1 MIISRVL
8 FSLFLLFVFSAPVV
22 VANPVAPV
30 STEEGKNIE
39 AIPDPFSMQGEWWL
53 YVDPSQEDF
62 TKRVDQLKQSLAQ
75 LIDRHESEIET
86 ELNSDIQLIYGYLDN
101 LEKSVTSES
110 EINIPELSYKDNYE
124 FKEFEILFVKYHS
137 LINQRDSLIKQKEDE
152 IGKSRKALDDI
163 NQLVIKYKDITENT
177 ADKLALGL
185 KIMSRRLSWFVWERT
200 TLRIDKMIAYLDEQ
214 VISTKKEIEYAVRNL
229 QSTAKEIASI
239 EKIINSQDKTIQQ
252 MKNTR
257 INARKTYAKNLG
269 IDYLSRVKLN
279 LYAQQLMLAEI
290 KENSA
295 VLEQAINRVYKS
307 LLLLNDHNKNT
318 DRNQHI
324 KVYDNAVSL
333 YQEVLGKIDNY
344 KEEILSEQ
352 NSLQN
357 FIASDL
363 KIEQQRILD
372 KILEERADAV
382 KDTLGQLAQLES
394 SLVSMS
400 LLNNVFKTI
409 LGDSFGLGFKLRNT
423 GLFLFEQTF
432 VRVWQLLN
440 TSLFELSGVPVTS
453 WDIIQALFIL
463 VFSYIAARFL
473 QNILI
478 KLNTSSEG
486 KIPPAIYTLSRII
499 FYLIIVLGG
508 FSAFASIGVNFTNL
522 AIVAGALSVGIGFG
536 LQSVVNN
543 FVSGIIILFE
553 QNIKKGDFVE
563 LDSGL
568 KGSVRDIN
576 VRCTI
581 VNTLDNL
588 DIIVPNS
595 ELVASRVTNYT
606 LHEPIVRI
614 HIPFGVSYASDKETV
629 KKAVLEASR
638 RVEITYDDSANRR
651 PQVWLTGFGDSSLN
665 FELVTWLNPKLGK
678 TTPGSWKALYN
689 WEIESALKRY
699 GIEIP
704 YPQRDLHIKSHYEQI
719 HPQQL

>member
-1 MIISRVL
+1 MFINRVQ
-8 FSLFLLFVFSAPVV
+8 FSLLLLFIFATPLVI
-22 VANPVAPV
+22 ANPLTPV
-30 STEEGKNIE
+30 STEEDKNVE
-39 AIPDPFSMQGEWWL
+39 TIPDPFDLRGEWWL
-53 YVDPSQEDF
+53 YLDPSHENF
-62 TKRVDQLKQSLAQ
+62 TIRIDKLKQSLTQ
-75 LIDRHESEIET
+75 ITGSLESEVAK

-101 LEKSVTSES
+101 LEKSVPGEA
-110 EINIPELSYKDNYE
+110 EINIPELSYKESYE

-137 LINQRDSLIKQKEDE
+137 LINQRESLVKQKEDE
-152 IGKSRKALDDI
+152 ITKSRKSLDDI
-163 NQLVIKYKDITENT
+163 NELVITYRSITDNT
-177 ADKLALGL
+177 AEKLALGL

-200 TLRIDKMIAYLDEQ
+200 SRKIDKMTDYLDEQ
-214 VISTKKEIEYAVRNL
+214 VISTKKEIEYAARNL
-229 QSTAKEIASI
+229 QSTEKEIASI
-239 EKIINSQDKTIQQ
+239 ENKINSQEKIIEQ

-257 INARKTYAKNLG
+257 IDARKNYAKNLG
-269 IDYLSRVKLN
+269 IDFLSRMKLK
-279 LYAQQLMLAEI
+279 LYAQQLMMAEI
-290 KENSA
+290 REDA
-295 VLEQAINRVYKS
+295 AELEQAVNRVYKS
-307 LLLLNDHNKNT
+307 LLQLNGQYKNT
-318 DRNQHI
+318 DRKHHI
-324 KVYDNAVSL
+324 NVYDDALSL
-333 YQEVLGKIDNY
+333 YEKVQGKLENYRQETQ
-344 KEEILSEQ
+344 SEQ
-352 NSLQN
+352 NALQN
-357 FIASDL
+357 VITSDV
-363 KIEQQRILD
+363 KIEQRRVLD
-372 KILEERADAV
+372 QILEERANAV
-382 KDTLGQLAQLES
+382 KDTLSVLAQLES
-394 SLVSMS
+394 SLISMS

-432 VRVWQLLN
+432 VRAWQMLN
-440 TSLFELSGVPVTS
+440 KSLFELSGVPVTS
-453 WDIIQALFIL
+453 WDIIQGLFIL
-463 VFSYIAARFL
+463 IFSYIIARFL
-473 QNILI
+473 ENVLI

-486 KIPPAIYTLSRII
+486 KIPPAVYTLSRII

-595 ELVASRVTNYT
+595 ELVASKVTNYT

-614 HIPFGVSYASDKETV
+614 HIPFGVAYASDKEIV
-629 KKAVLEASR
+629 KKAVLEAAR
-638 RVEITYDDSANRR
+638 RVEITYDDGANRR

-689 WEIESALKRY
+689 WEIESALKRH

-704 YPQRDLHIKSHYEQI
+704 FPQRDLHIKSHYEQTT
-719 HPQQL
+719 PQQL